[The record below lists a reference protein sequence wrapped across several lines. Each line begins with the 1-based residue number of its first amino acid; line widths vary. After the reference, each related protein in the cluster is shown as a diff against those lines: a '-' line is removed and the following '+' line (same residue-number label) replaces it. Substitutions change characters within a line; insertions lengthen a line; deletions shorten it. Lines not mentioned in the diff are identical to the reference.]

1 MIRIN
6 LLAPGQER
14 VARSAAG
21 LRPGQ
26 RAGLLCG
33 LLIVGTA
40 LGLGWW
46 AWNLSAESARL
57 ADELATAERET
68 GRLQTLIQQVEQFE
82 RQRQQLQQR
91 VSLIEELRKDQA
103 GPVHLLDE
111 ISRALPEM
119 LWLTQLK
126 QEAAG
131 ELTIEGRCLA
141 LTALSDF
148 VGNLEQSRYFA
159 RPVDIVN
166 SQVSSAVGGADLITF
181 TIRARFA
188 LPGAPSPVAP
198 RAP

>member
-6 LLAPGQER
+6 LLAPGQPR
-14 VARSAAG
+14 AARSAAT

-26 RAGLLCG
+26 KAGLLCG
-33 LLIVGTA
+33 LLLAGTA

-46 AWNLSAESARL
+46 AWSLSGESARL
-57 ADELATAERET
+57 ADELVTAERET

-103 GPVHLLDE
+103 GPVRLLDE

-119 LWLTQLK
+119 LWLTQMK

-131 ELTIEGRCLA
+131 EVTIEGRCLA

-159 RPVDIVN
+159 RPVDIVT
-166 SQVSSAVGGADLITF
+166 SQVAPAAGGTDLITF
-181 TIRARFA
+181 TVKARFA
-188 LPGAPSPVAP
+188 LPGASPPAAP
-198 RAP
+198 PAP